1 MARWFRWQ
9 GLVAFLLIV
18 VAGALLSLLF
28 ADLLVKK
35 SIETTGTRLVGA
47 RVELE
52 GARLSFFPPALTLKG
67 LQVAD
72 PDEPL
77 TNAIEVARITGTLD
91 GASLLRRRVI
101 INEMSAAGVRLNT
114 PRKTSGALR
123 ETPGNTTRRSEKPLS
138 SQVLSL
144 SLPGVEKIVELA
156 DLQSAKLAG
165 ALQAESKRAK
175 KRWEKRLADLP
186 GRDKAA
192 EYQRRIETLKQTAA
206 AGSAQGLRKDILRDL
221 EKLRGA
227 QQECAAEIAA
237 LRERTVQLER
247 APLDDFRRLKEQV
260 STSPQGL
267 DSFSRLLFG
276 PRVSLWV
283 ERALLWHERLQA
295 FLHRVAPAKDI
306 VRPLSGSGFDVRF
319 REKQPLPDFLIRS
332 LTVATQLWLGDV
344 VGRVRH
350 LTPDQNLLGQPMTV
364 AFAGEGLPRASSLTL
379 EGEADRV
386 SGPTEGDT
394 MKLRIKD
401 FRVENVA
408 ISDLA
413 GVPVSLVSGTC
424 TLEAQAVFSQ
434 AGIFL
439 DLNLAVDPARLSVEP
454 GKGSE
459 SIREALSSALE
470 RTVRFNV
477 KASAR
482 GTVKEYRINITSDL
496 EDVLK
501 EAVAVE
507 VKGQFAEVEDQVR
520 SVMAAKLSG
529 PFREVRVNI
538 EAVEGAARDLET
550 RLAQFTEL
558 HNNLPQ

>member
-18 VAGALLSLLF
+18 VGGALFSFLF
-28 ADLLVKK
+28 ADVFVKQF
-35 SIETTGTRLVGA
+35 IERTATRLVGA

-52 GARLSFFPPALTLKG
+52 GARLSFFSPALTLKG
-67 LQVAD
+67 LQVAN
-72 PDEPL
+72 PEEPMA
-77 TNAIEVARITGTLD
+77 NALEVAQITGALD
-91 GASLLRRRVI
+91 GPSLLRRRVI
-101 INEMSAAGVRLNT
+101 INEMSVEGIRLNT
-114 PRKTSGALR
+114 PRKSSGALGK
-123 ETPGNTTRRSEKPLS
+123 TPGNATRKGEKLLGSE
-138 SQVLSL
+138 VFSL
-144 SLPGVEKIVELA
+144 SLPDVEKIVAQA
-156 DLQSAKLAG
+156 DLHSPKLAG
-165 ALQAESKRAK
+165 ALQVESKRAK
-175 KRWEKRLADLP
+175 ERWEKRLTDLP
-186 GRDKAA
+186 GTDKAA
-192 EYQRRIETLKQTAA
+192 EYRRRIEALKGTTEAGAA
-206 AGSAQGLRKDILRDL
+206 PGLRKDILRDL

-295 FLHRVAPAKDI
+295 FLHRVGPGKDI
-306 VRPLSGSGFDVRF
+306 VRPLNGPGFDVRF

-332 LTVATQLWLGDV
+332 LTVAAQLGLGDV
-344 VGRVRH
+344 VGRVRN
-350 LTPDQNLLGQPMTV
+350 LTPDQNPLAQPVTFT
-364 AFAGEGLPRASSLTL
+364 FAGEGLPRASSLSL

-386 SGPTEGDT
+386 SRSNEGDT

-408 ISDLA
+408 ISDFA
-413 GVPVSLVSGTC
+413 GIPVTLVSGTG
-424 TLEAQAVFSQ
+424 TLEAQAVFNQ

-439 DLNLAVDPARLSVEP
+439 DLNLAVDPARLSVEE

-459 SIREALSSALE
+459 SIREALSAALE
-470 RTVRFNV
+470 RTVRFSV

-482 GTVKEYRINITSDL
+482 GTVNEYRINITSDL

-507 VKGQFAEVEDQVR
+507 VKGQFAKVEDQVR
-520 SVMAAKLSG
+520 SVMAAKLTG
-529 PFREVRVNI
+529 PFREVRANM
-538 EAVEGAARDLET
+538 EALEGVAHDLEN
-550 RLAQFTEL
+550 RLAQLTEL
-558 HNNLPQ
+558 QNNLPR